1 MGVTSI
7 ESCGTY
13 VPRYRIEATEFE
25 QSRGGFEAR
34 GVSEKA
40 VAASDEDAVTMAAD
54 AVDAALV
61 TSQYTADDI
70 QALSLGTTTP
80 PIDEGDIGAQVA
92 EMTGLPRSV
101 ELAVHTQSTRAGTRA
116 VTTAAESAAGPTIA
130 VAADCPIAAPDS
142 PLDHAAGAGAVAFVL
157 AEDGAVA
164 IEETASYTRDYP
176 GTRFR
181 ERGRDTVD
189 SLDVTAYERDAY
201 TSTIAGACS
210 QLERPPAALAPTAP
224 DGRLPHRAG
233 RAMETDVTVYEL
245 ASTLGDTGAAS
256 PLFGLI
262 AAWNNDDT
270 DVVVAG
276 YGAGAAVDVIRL
288 SGSLAVDWER
298 ETTALTYSEYLRK
311 RGHLTAA
318 HGGKH

>member
-1 MGVTSI
+1 MSSI

-13 VPRYRIEATEFE
+13 VPRFRIEAAEFE
-25 QSRGGFEAR
+25 QAWGDFEAR

-40 VAASDEDAVTMAAD
+40 VAASDEDAVTMAAE
-54 AVDAALV
+54 AIDAALA

-80 PIDEGDIGAQVA
+80 PIDEGDVGAHLA
-92 EMTGLPRSV
+92 EIAGLPRSV
-101 ELAVHTQSTRAGTRA
+101 EVAVHTQSTRAGTRA
-116 VTTAAESAAGPTIA
+116 VTTAAESAAGPTIV

-142 PLDHAAGAGAVAFVL
+142 PLGHAAGAGAVAFVL

-210 QLERPPAALAPTAP
+210 QLERPPSALAPTAP
-224 DGRLPHRAG
+224 DASVPHRAG
-233 RAMETDVTVYEL
+233 RAVATDVTVYEL

-262 AAWNNDDT
+262 AAWSNDET
-270 DVVVAG
+270 NVVVAG

-298 ETTALTYSEYLRK
+298 DTTSLTYTEYLRK
-311 RGHLTAA
+311 RGHVTTED
-318 HGGKH
+318 GGKH